1 MKYIIKII
9 VISIILSSSMFAEIG
24 GKTSL
29 YEFLRNES
37 SSRAAGLG
45 GSFVCFPN
53 DPNVIFYN
61 PAGLATLDSKLASFG
76 FLKHLMDV
84 NAGYASYAQ
93 QLDFLRGYIGVGVQ
107 YYNYGGFEELNE
119 VGEKIGDFNA
129 GDFALT
135 FGYARKTET
144 NFYYGMNLKLIYSSI
159 ADMSSAA
166 LAGDI
171 GLFYSIP
178 DEEIN
183 IGLSI
188 QNCGVELKTYD
199 GLSEGLPLDIKV
211 GISKKLEHLPL
222 NINLNFHHLNF
233 SYNDF
238 IERFKAFS
246 VGGEFILSQYFKLRV
261 GYNNLRRLDLKLGSS
276 SGMAGLSL
284 GLGAQVNK
292 YFFDYSFSSYGAIG
306 GLHRINLTT
315 SL

>member
-9 VISIILSSSMFAEIG
+9 GISIILSSAMFAEVG

-45 GSFVCFPN
+45 GSFVSFAN
-53 DPNVIFYN
+53 DPNIIFYN
-61 PAGLATLDSKLASFG
+61 PAGLATLNFKMASFG

-84 NAGYASYAQ
+84 NAGYLSYVQ
-93 QLDFLRGYIGVGVQ
+93 QLDILDGYIGMGIQ

-129 GDFALT
+129 GDLALSV
-135 FGYARKTET
+135 GYATKTET
-144 NFYYGMNLKLIYSSI
+144 NFYYGINLKLIYSSI
-159 ADMSSAA
+159 ATISSAA
-166 LAGDI
+166 LAGDV
-171 GLFYSIP
+171 GFFYSIP
-178 DEEIN
+178 SEEVN

-188 QNCGVELKTYD
+188 QNFGVELKTYD
-199 GLSEGLPLDIKV
+199 GLSEDLPLDVKI

-238 IERFKAFS
+238 VERFKAFS
-246 VGGEFILSQYFKLRV
+246 VGGEFTLSQYFKLRV
-261 GYNNLRRLDLKLGSS
+261 GYNNLRRLDLKLGFS

-284 GLGAQVNK
+284 GVGAQINK
-292 YFFDYSFSSYGAIG
+292 YLFDYAFTSYGAIG

>member
-9 VISIILSSSMFAEIG
+9 GVLIILSNVMFAEIG
-24 GKTSL
+24 GKSSL

-45 GSFVCFPN
+45 GSFVAFAN

-61 PAGLATLDSKLASFG
+61 PAGLATLDSKMGSFG

-84 NAGYASYAQ
+84 NAGYASYVQ
-93 QLDFLRGYIGVGVQ
+93 QLDILDGYIGIGIQ

-129 GDFALT
+129 GDFALS
-135 FGYARKTET
+135 FGYAKKTES
-144 NFYYGMNLKLIYSSI
+144 NFYYGVNLKLIYSSI
-159 ADMSSAA
+159 ASISSAA
-166 LAGDI
+166 LAGDVGI
-171 GLFYSIP
+171 FYSIP
-178 DEEIN
+178 SEEIN
-183 IGLSI
+183 IGVSI
-188 QNCGVELKTYD
+188 QNFGVELKTYD
-199 GLSEGLPLDIKV
+199 GLSEDLPLDIKV
-211 GISKKLEHLPL
+211 GVSKKLEHLPL

-246 VGGEFILSQYFKLRV
+246 VGGEFVLSEYFKLRV

-276 SGMAGLSL
+276 AGMAGLSL
-284 GLGAQVNK
+284 GLGAQINK
-292 YFFDYSFSSYGAIG
+292 YLFDYSFTSYGVIG

>member
-9 VISIILSSSMFAEIG
+9 GISIIFSSVMFAEIG

-45 GSFVCFPN
+45 GSFVSFAN

-61 PAGLATLDSKLASFG
+61 PAGLATVDLRMASFG

-84 NAGYASYAQ
+84 NAGYASYVQ
-93 QLDFLRGYIGVGVQ
+93 QLDFLDGYVGVGIQ

-119 VGEKIGDFNA
+119 TGEKIGDFNA
-129 GDFALT
+129 GDFALSV
-135 FGYARKTET
+135 GYARKTET
-144 NFYYGMNLKLIYSSI
+144 NFYYGLNLKLIYSSI
-159 ADMSSAA
+159 ASMSSAA

-171 GLFYSIP
+171 GVFYSIP
-178 DEEIN
+178 SDEIN

-188 QNCGVELKTYD
+188 QNFGVGLKTYN
-199 GLSEGLPLDIKV
+199 GLSEDLPLDIKI

-222 NINLNFHHLNF
+222 NINLNFHNLNF

-246 VGGEFILSQYFKLRV
+246 VGGEFTLSQYFKLRV
-261 GYNNLRRLDLKLGSS
+261 GYNNLRRLDLKLGAS
-276 SGMAGLSL
+276 SGMAGFSL
-284 GLGAQVNK
+284 GLGAEINK
-292 YFFDYSFSSYGAIG
+292 YLFDYSFTSYGAIG

>member
-9 VISIILSSSMFAEIG
+9 GISIILSSAMFAEIG

-45 GSFVCFPN
+45 GSFVSFAN

-61 PAGLATLDSKLASFG
+61 PAGLATVGSRMASFG

-84 NAGYASYAQ
+84 NAGYASYVQ
-93 QLDFLRGYIGVGVQ
+93 QLDILNGYIGVGIQ
-107 YYNYGGFEELNE
+107 YYNYGGFEELDE

-129 GDFALT
+129 GDFALSV
-135 FGYARKTET
+135 GYARKTET
-144 NFYYGMNLKLIYSSI
+144 NFYYGLNLKLIYSSI
-159 ADMSSAA
+159 ASMSSAA

-171 GLFYSIP
+171 GIFYSIP
-178 DEEIN
+178 SDEIN

-188 QNCGVELKTYD
+188 QNFGIGLKTYD
-199 GLSEGLPLDIKV
+199 GLSEDLPLDIKI

-233 SYNDF
+233 FYNDF

-246 VGGEFILSQYFKLRV
+246 VGGEFTLSQYFKLRI
-261 GYNNLRRLDLKLGSS
+261 GYNNLRRLDLKLGAS
-276 SGMAGLSL
+276 SGMAGFSL
-284 GLGAQVNK
+284 GLGVEVNK
-292 YFFDYSFSSYGAIG
+292 YLFDYSFTSYGAIG